1 MPDSR
6 ESDAIGQ
13 NGSDPWNRLRES
25 LRLRPSRHQFVAGLL
40 CLVLGF
46 ALAVQVRSTQ
56 DSALTNART
65 TDLVRILDDLTEQR
79 ERLVAESARLTVTL
93 DELRAGA
100 GKASAARDAA
110 RERLRTLGIL
120 TGTVPAHG
128 PGILLTITDPDAQVA
143 AADLLDAVEELRD
156 AGAEAIQIADVRIV
170 GSSWFIDA
178 TDGVQIDGVVVG
190 QPYSIRA
197 IGDPTTM
204 SAALAI
210 PGGVLEGLSESGT
223 QAFIGEQDEIE
234 VDAVKSLPVA
244 EYAHPA

>member
-6 ESDAIGQ
+6 EPDGLGQ
-13 NGSDPWNRLRES
+13 DGAGPWSRLRKS
-25 LRLRPSRHQFVAGLL
+25 LRLRFSRTQFVVGSL

-56 DSALTNART
+56 ESALTNART

-93 DELRAGA
+93 DEIRAGA
-100 GKASAARDAA
+100 GAAGAARDAA

-120 TGTVPAHG
+120 TGTVAAHG
-128 PGILLTITDPDAQVA
+128 PGILLTITDSDVQVA
-143 AADLLDAVEELRD
+143 AADLLNAVQELRD
-156 AGAEAIQIADVRIV
+156 AGAEAIQIADVRVV

-178 TDGVQIDGVVVG
+178 ADGLQVDGVVVG
-190 QPYSIRA
+190 QPYAIRA
-197 IGDPTTM
+197 IGDPATM
-204 SAALAI
+204 AAALAI
-210 PGGVLEGLSESGT
+210 PGGVLEGLSEVGA
-223 QAFIGEQDEIE
+223 QAFVGEQDEIE
-234 VDAVKSLPVA
+234 VDAVKSLPTA